1 MGVRRKREL
10 IPLEKSKRVIKITPR
25 QRKRRLVHY
34 ILGGFCIALAILC
47 LMYCMSIAAIQSGS
61 SFFVIWGLF
70 AVLFAGFAF
79 LLLMPHILK
88 RIPRWIRII
97 ALTLVAIGA
106 VFVIGMSTLISSAIT
121 YEAQPGADYLIVLG
135 AQWKANGPSAVLRYR
150 LDAALAYLEEN
161 PEAQV
166 IVTGAQG
173 PNEHISEAEGMA
185 GYLENAGIA
194 PERIHREDR
203 ATNTFENVKYSSAF
217 CNPQSDKVIVVTN
230 DFHVYRSVKLA
241 ESQGYEDVSGLAGL
255 SNTWLLPHNVL
266 RECLA
271 IVKEILVGNI

>member
-10 IPLEKSKRVIKITPR
+10 IPLEKSKRVIKIAPR
-25 QRKRRLVHY
+25 QKKRCLVNY
-34 ILGGFCIALAILC
+34 ILGFPCIVLAILC
-47 LMYCMSIAAIQSGS
+47 LVYCASIAAIQSGS

-70 AVLFAGFAF
+70 ALFFAGLAF

-88 RIPRWIRII
+88 RIPRWLRNI
-97 ALTLVAIGA
+97 AVIMMLLGA
-106 VFVIGMSTLISSAIT
+106 AFVIGMSALISSAIT

-135 AQWKANGPSAVLRYR
+135 AQWKTNGPSAVLRYR
-150 LDAALAYLEEN
+150 LDAAIAYLEEN

-173 PNEHISEAEGMA
+173 ANEHISEAEGMA

-203 ATNTFENVKYSSAF
+203 ATNTFENLKYSGMF
-217 CNPQSDKVIVVTN
+217 CDPQSDKVIVVTN

-241 ESQGYEDVSGLAGL
+241 ESQGYENVSGLAAL